1 MDIRNIAFTILCICG
16 LTSCHTALHVN
27 KIDLQR
33 PLKQA
38 PNMEFIGF
46 QNMNRNNI
54 LLRDFAVELERCN
67 IAVNR
72 QGFYM
77 GTFNL
82 QELANYKSQQR
93 YITFLDVV
101 RQTYSHS
108 DAVHDNNGLEVGG
121 WVIAAITAF
130 TLVPVYV
137 PMLCA
142 ADKNDCQI
150 NLAAEY
156 RLMVYDTQLKEIV
169 MNAPIQIAEQDLL
182 IGQYS
187 HKETNRK
194 EVDEHYKTILYNMLL
209 AQYAQAY
216 NYVNTLPK

>member
-1 MDIRNIAFTILCICG
+1 
-16 LTSCHTALHVN
+16 
-27 KIDLQR
+27 
-33 PLKQA
+33 
-38 PNMEFIGF
+38 MEFIGF
-46 QNMNRNNI
+46 QNINRNNI

-67 IAVNR
+67 IAINR

-150 NLAAEY
+150 NLIAEY
-156 RLMVYDTQLKEIV
+156 RLIVYDTQLKEIV

-182 IGQYS
+182 TGQYS

-194 EVDEHYKTILYNMLL
+194 EVDEHYRTILYNILL
-209 AQYAQAY
+209 AQYAQAHS
-216 NYVNTLPK
+216 YVNTLPK